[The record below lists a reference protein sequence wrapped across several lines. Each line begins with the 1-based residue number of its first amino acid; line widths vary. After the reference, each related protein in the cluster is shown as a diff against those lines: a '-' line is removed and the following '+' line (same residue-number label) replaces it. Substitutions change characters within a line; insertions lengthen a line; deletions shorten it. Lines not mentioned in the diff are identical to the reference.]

1 MRSSLFKEAF
11 DPKTIREL
19 EIKMLASPNGRD
31 QNESPKA
38 ALERVEQLVYADY
51 LEQKGDLKGA
61 EFFRRDDEI
70 EVNKIREKREDIAR
84 QKGLK
89 IKTPKKEKKEK

>member
-1 MRSSLFKEAF
+1 MTPS
-11 DPKTIREL
+11 PKKLNPDIQIIREL

-38 ALERVEQLVYADY
+38 ALERLEQLGYADY

-61 EFFRRDDEI
+61 EFFRLDDEI
-70 EVNKIREKREDIAR
+70 EVNKIREKRERLAVELKGKIKKTR
-84 QKGLK
+84 QK
-89 IKTPKKEKKEK
+89 TT